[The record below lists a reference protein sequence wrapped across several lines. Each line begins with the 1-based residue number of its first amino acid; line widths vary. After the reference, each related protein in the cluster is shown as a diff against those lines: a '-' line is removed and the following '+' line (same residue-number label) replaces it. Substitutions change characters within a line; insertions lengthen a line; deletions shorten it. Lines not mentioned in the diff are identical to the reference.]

1 MEVRMEL
8 AQIMISETRD
18 QQLIVLRERNGQRV
32 LPIVIGLTEALAIDR
47 RVKGVQLQRPLT
59 HDLLANVIESLQG
72 ELEKIV
78 VNDLQDHTFYAKLV
92 VRQHGEL
99 IEVDSRPSDAIALG
113 VAGDVPIYV
122 EDHVLRDVQQAG

>member
-1 MEVRMEL
+1 MEIRMDL
-8 AQIMISETRD
+8 AQILISETRD
-18 QQLIVLRERNGQRV
+18 QQLIILRDRNGQRV

-47 RVKGVQLQRPLT
+47 RVKGVTLQRPLT

-78 VNDLQDHTFYAKLV
+78 VNDLQDHTFYAKLMI
-92 VRQHGEL
+92 RQHGEL

-113 VAGDVPIYV
+113 VAGEVAIYV
-122 EDHVLRDVQQAG
+122 EDHVLRDAQQV

>member
-1 MEVRMEL
+1 MEIRMDL
-8 AQIMISETRD
+8 AQILISETRD
-18 QQLIVLRERNGQRV
+18 QQLIILRERNGQRH

-47 RVKGVQLQRPLT
+47 RVKGVQVPRPLT

-113 VAGDVPIYV
+113 VASEVPLYV
-122 EDHVLRDVQQAG
+122 EDHVLREVQQQ